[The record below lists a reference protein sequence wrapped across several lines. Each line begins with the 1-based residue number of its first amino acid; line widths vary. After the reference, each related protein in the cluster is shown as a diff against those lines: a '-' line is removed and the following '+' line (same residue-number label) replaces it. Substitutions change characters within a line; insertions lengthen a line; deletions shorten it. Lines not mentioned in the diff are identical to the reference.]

1 MKDIP
6 RMNVSTSRLGF
17 GCVQL
22 TAHRNRKEA
31 VSALEHAFCMG
42 ITHFDVARAY
52 GFGRA
57 EGILRE
63 FLVKK
68 RAKVTLTTKFGMEPP
83 SGLAGNARLI
93 NGLKKTLRHF
103 PGVLRRAK
111 NYGSAMTKSGLFT
124 PESAVR
130 SLEVS
135 LRELGTDYVDIF
147 LLHEATLA
155 DANSEQL
162 VEALVA
168 QVEKGKIR
176 QLGLG
181 SAFPKIEACGEL
193 LPDVYKVLQFN
204 DNAADRSVQKL
215 PLHNT
220 RFMITHS
227 VFNPLKSLQR
237 AVRAFPEIAR
247 EHSTRVNIDLTE
259 PATMSSFLLQ
269 FALWN
274 NPDGMVLFSSK
285 DPLHISTNV
294 RDAASLPSEET
305 MRYFIEFVNQILL
318 PTNPGRSSYTSFSES
333 S

>member
-1 MKDIP
+1 
-6 RMNVSTSRLGF
+6 
-17 GCVQL
+17 
-22 TAHRNRKEA
+22 
-31 VSALEHAFCMG
+31 MG
-42 ITHFDVARAY
+42 ITHFDIARAY

-57 EGILRE
+57 EAILRE

-68 RAKVTLTTKFGMEPP
+68 RAKVTLTTKFGIEPP

-103 PGVLRRAK
+103 PGVLRLVK

-135 LRELGTDYVDIF
+135 LRELGTDYVDTF

-155 DANSEQL
+155 DANSEPL
-162 VEALVA
+162 VEALMA
-168 QVEKGKIR
+168 QIEKGKIR

-193 LPDVYKVLQFN
+193 LSDVYEVLQFN

-215 PLHNT
+215 PLPNR

-227 VFNPLKSLQR
+227 AFNPLKSLQG
-237 AVRAFPEIAR
+237 AVRAFPEITR
-247 EHSTRVNIDLTE
+247 EFSTRMNIDLTE
-259 PATMSSFLLQ
+259 TAAMSSLLLR
-269 FALWN
+269 FALWSN
-274 NPDGMVLFSSK
+274 RDGMVLFSSK
-285 DPLHISTNV
+285 DPLHITSNV
-294 RDAASLPSEET
+294 RDAASLPDKDT
-305 MRYFIEFVNQILL
+305 MRYFMEFVDQILA
-318 PTNPGRSSYTSFSES
+318 PTIPGRSSYTNFSELA
-333 S
+333 